1 MPFRLMNAP
10 STFQALMNDNFHK
23 HLRKFVLVFFDNI
36 LVYSRDLQS
45 HVHHLEVVLSILCDQ
60 QLYANMSKCH
70 FAQQKLEYLC
80 HIISADEVV
89 ADSSKIEAMQR
100 WPIPQN
106 LKELRGFLGLT
117 GYYRKFVAGYGKIA
131 YPLTEQLKKD
141 NFGWA
146 YEVEH
151 AFNQLKHAMTTILV
165 LALPDFNKPF
175 VIDTDASRVGV
186 GVVLMQDQCPIAYY
200 NHTLPQQNRL
210 KSVYERELM
219 AIVFVIQRWWQPYL
233 LGRRFVVHIDQ
244 RSLKYL
250 LEQRLLSEEH
260 QKWLTKLL
268 GYTFEIQYRLGW
280 KIE

>member
-10 STFQALMNDNFHK
+10 STFQALMNDNFRK

-45 HVHHLEVVLSILCDQ
+45 HVHHLEVVLSILCFQ

-80 HIISADEVV
+80 HIISADKVV
-89 ADSSKIEAMQR
+89 ADPSKIEAMQR

-175 VIDTDASRVGV
+175 VIETDASRVGV

-200 NHTLPQQNRL
+200 NHILPQHNRL

-219 AIVFVIQRWWQPYL
+219 AIVFVIQRW
-233 LGRRFVVHIDQ
+233 
-244 RSLKYL
+244 
-250 LEQRLLSEEH
+250 
-260 QKWLTKLL
+260 
-268 GYTFEIQYRLGW
+268 
-280 KIE
+280 